1 MSRVAVST
9 DGGARWQDAELTAA
23 PGRWAWCEWSLE
35 WTPGGAGATTL
46 LVRATDAAGNVQ
58 PLDVPWNRLGYGNNG
73 VQQITVN
80 AR

>member
-1 MSRVAVST
+1 M
-9 DGGARWQDAELTAA
+9 GGTSWQDAELTAA
-23 PGRWAWCEWSLE
+23 PGAVGLVRVVA
-35 WTPGGAGATTL
+35 GRGHRGAAGTATL